1 MSPLSF
7 VKLLGSQAVAQLSG
21 PKAWLAS
28 LLYKAV
34 IFVLDYFRM
43 KHELKK
49 QFEEKLAAY
58 EKSKTE
64 PLTEE
69 KKDEA
74 LDNFLK

>member
-58 EKSKTE
+58 EKSKQE
-64 PLTEE
+64 PLSNEQ
-69 KKDEA
+69 KDAA
-74 LDNFLK
+74 LDDFLK